1 VAGDRG
7 VVTYAS
13 AFSYRHSIAPTMW
26 MLIALSG
33 LEALAVH
40 FLIYFWSPVVALIL
54 TLLTLGGITW
64 MVALLRSFK
73 RLPVLVGGEGVTMRV
88 GTLRCVHVP
97 VAQISGL
104 RLSFAGSDV
113 KQPGLLNLALIA
125 YPNVLLDLDPPL
137 PGKRA
142 PTRTI
147 AHRIDDPIAFQAAVQ
162 ALLAG
167 AVTR

>member
-1 VAGDRG
+1 MGARG
-7 VVTYAS
+7 PVTGAS
-13 AFSYRHSIAPTMW
+13 AFSYRNSIAPTMW
-26 MLIALSG
+26 MLIALSI

-40 FLIYFWSPVVALIL
+40 FLIYFWSPILALIL
-54 TLLTLGGITW
+54 TLLTLGGIAW

-88 GTLRCVHVP
+88 GTLRSVHVP
-97 VAQISGL
+97 AAQISGL
-104 RLSFAGSDV
+104 RLSFTDRDV
-113 KQPGLLNLALIA
+113 KQPGLINLALIA

-137 PGKRA
+137 AGKRA

-147 AHRIDDPIAFQAAVQ
+147 AHRVDDPVAFQAAVE